1 MNQKELNEI
10 RRRLHP
16 EKTTV
21 GKIYGCFV
29 NTAKNVIARFER
41 SVGLMSENEREKY
54 MAVLK
59 GALAGTLGK
68 NLIAVP
74 FSARDAG
81 ESEKH
86 RLLSD
91 LRRTSLAD
99 EELREKLYGE
109 IIGSFEIEDT
119 NLLILLA
126 DDVYDVP
133 KRNRSGEDALDDSE
147 TVYHYILC
155 AVCPVKD
162 GKPALGYDHAEKAFT
177 LTAADQLA
185 GPPVTGFLFPS
196 FDGRSA
202 NIYSALYFTKNAG
215 DVHPELMDALFG
227 TPAPMSSEEQKDAFC
242 EVLAETLDEECSFSV
257 VRAVHEELRGR
268 LSAHK
273 ESRDPEICEITA
285 AEVGD
290 ILADNGVDGEKVSAF
305 RQKCTEKFGGD
316 LLIPDNLIARNR
328 FKLETAE
335 ATINVDPD
343 ASVRVETRIIDGRK
357 YILIPAD
364 GDLEINGMNVHVD

>member
-1 MNQKELNEI
+1 M
-10 RRRLHP
+10 
-16 EKTTV
+16 
-21 GKIYGCFV
+21 
-29 NTAKNVIARFER
+29 
-41 SVGLMSENEREKY
+41 
-54 MAVLK
+54 
-59 GALAGTLGK
+59 
-68 NLIAVP
+68 
-74 FSARDAG
+74 
-81 ESEKH
+81 
-86 RLLSD
+86 
-91 LRRTSLAD
+91 
-99 EELREKLYGE
+99 
-109 IIGSFEIEDT
+109 
-119 NLLILLA
+119 
-126 DDVYDVP
+126 
-133 KRNRSGEDALDDSE
+133 
-147 TVYHYILC
+147 
-155 AVCPVKD
+155 
-162 GKPALGYDHAEKAFT
+162 
-177 LTAADQLA
+177 
-185 GPPVTGFLFPS
+185 
-196 FDGRSA
+196 
-202 NIYSALYFTKNAG
+202 
-215 DVHPELMDALFG
+215 
-227 TPAPMSSEEQKDAFC
+227 
-242 EVLAETLDEECSFSV
+242 